1 VHPLPSHLALRL
13 IDERERELRRAVDK
27 ARLRPDGRSSRAKW
41 RDRLMALIPGRQSG
55 SKKPLMAR
63 PEIDLR
69 GPERPRPSSI
79 KTRDAV

>member
-1 VHPLPSHLALRL
+1 MHPLPSHLALKL
-13 IDERERELRRAVDK
+13 IDERERELRRAADR
-27 ARLRPDGRSSRAKW
+27 ARLLPGGKLSRPKW

-55 SKKPLMAR
+55 SKKPSIAQ

-69 GPERPRPSSI
+69 GTGRPRPSSI